1 MIQIVRGHNL
11 VLNAFV
17 VELDCVVSIIAAENK
32 EILNCEL
39 LRL

>member
-1 MIQIVRGHNL
+1 MIQIVRSYDL
-11 VLNAFV
+11 VLDTLI
-17 VELDCVVSIIAAENK
+17 VELDCVVSIIAAEDE